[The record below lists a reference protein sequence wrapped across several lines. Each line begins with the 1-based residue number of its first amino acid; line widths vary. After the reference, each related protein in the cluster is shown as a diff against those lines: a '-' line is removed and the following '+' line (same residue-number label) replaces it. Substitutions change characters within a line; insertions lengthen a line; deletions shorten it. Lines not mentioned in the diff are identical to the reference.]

1 MDRAKVFICPPAT
14 SQTLWVIAKMTLD
27 KLTLTLL
34 FICFLGRKKTDDRLF
49 WVSDNDGQRSDFLFL
64 AESTNVPILK
74 GDSSRLLLTP
84 EEQKATATG
93 STTFKDFGKI
103 YEGQKFKVHVLLLSI
118 EAVGR
123 LYCFIIRTYDNENKI
138 IESYELAAWDESEK
152 QYCFGSITKDL
163 IIERKCNYTGISE
176 IMQITNEGKIIMT
189 SFHNP

>member
-1 MDRAKVFICPPAT
+1 MRF
-14 SQTLWVIAKMTLD
+14 D

-34 FICFLGRKKTDDRLF
+34 IICFLGCKETDDRLF
-49 WVSDNDGQRSDFLFL
+49 WVSDNDGQRSDFLFM

-74 GDSSRLLLTP
+74 GDSLRLFLTP

-103 YEGQKFKVHVLLLSI
+103 YECQKFKVHVLLLSI

-123 LYCFIIRTYDNENKI
+123 LYCFMIRTYDNENKI
-138 IESYELAAWDESEK
+138 IESYELAAWDEGEK

-163 IIERKCNYTGISE
+163 IIERKCNFTETSE